1 MFPEL
6 LLPCPPHK
14 LTISSGVLLLSR
26 SQTYFQPATHLTLT
40 QDRSQRYLLPLFLH
54 TPHIRLT
61 CMGHTSSLYLHKTP
75 EFTIGSSLSPTCP
88 ANVPGIHSAINFP
101 KNHMDIVTSLF
112 SLSTFFLNNCV
123 QYPAL
128 DSMGYIKINKTEAR
142 NYPQE
147 ILRLAEVR
155 KTYK

>member
-1 MFPEL
+1 
-6 LLPCPPHK
+6 
-14 LTISSGVLLLSR
+14 
-26 SQTYFQPATHLTLT
+26 
-40 QDRSQRYLLPLFLH
+40 
-54 TPHIRLT
+54 
-61 CMGHTSSLYLHKTP
+61 
-75 EFTIGSSLSPTCP
+75 
-88 ANVPGIHSAINFP
+88 
-101 KNHMDIVTSLF
+101 MDIVTSLF
-112 SLSTFFLNNCV
+112 SLSTFFFNNCV